1 MLKLASGNR
10 VSTFDSL
17 IQVILNSSGHHW
29 MAACCKSGVI
39 HGSYIAELFPFETR
53 YTDAF

>member
-1 MLKLASGNR
+1 MLKLASGHR

-17 IQVILNSSGHHW
+17 IQVILNFSGHHW
-29 MAACCKSGVI
+29 MAACRKSGVI
-39 HGSYIAELFPFETR
+39 HGSYIAEFFPFETR